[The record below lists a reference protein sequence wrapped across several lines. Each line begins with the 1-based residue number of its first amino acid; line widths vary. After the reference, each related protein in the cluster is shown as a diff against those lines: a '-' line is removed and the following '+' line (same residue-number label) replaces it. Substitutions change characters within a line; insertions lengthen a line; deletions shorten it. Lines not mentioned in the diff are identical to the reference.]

1 MSDSLVFGYAVVL
14 IDVALWRFK
23 VPKQDVSRLLLRLAI
38 FAVFTASI
46 FTAGLSPFRQAT
58 HLEASL
64 LHEAAQALKIFW
76 WLTGARLFTLALDA
90 LLLPQTWRK
99 QRLFQDV
106 FGAVVFL
113 AAAVAATGF
122 VLEIP
127 VRGLIA
133 TSGTLA
139 VILGLA
145 IQSTLHDVFAGIVL
159 NSTEPYRVGD
169 WISIDGAE
177 GKVIEMNWRAT
188 HLLNSHGNV
197 TIVPNAAAAKANIT
211 NTNRPHAL
219 HGVTVSLE
227 ISPDERPAT
236 VIAALE
242 CALAAARSILPTPAP
257 FVQARKSTIHSIQ
270 CEATAF
276 VDDTAKK
283 TPLTN
288 ELYDLCYRHL
298 TAAGVALRPPGV
310 PSVTAIVANAEERLL
325 RRIELFAAI
334 SDDELKMLSSCMVR
348 HEYDAGQVIFTPE
361 VVPDSLAI
369 VDSGVLSV
377 STEQSTGA
385 VEVVRLGPG
394 DTMGETGLLAGLPVQ
409 VKIVTLTR
417 SVIYRLSK
425 DAVTPLLRDS
435 QEVTHRMCRLLSQRQ
450 DMLHKMA
457 MKNAAHADDEHAS
470 FHWLLDKIH
479 RLHALKF

>member
-1 MSDSLVFGYAVVL
+1 MPAC
-14 IDVALWRFK
+14 
-23 VPKQDVSRLLLRLAI
+23 SRLLS
-38 FAVFTASI
+38 T
-46 FTAGLSPFRQAT
+46 PFCCRRPA
-58 HLEASL
+58 
-64 LHEAAQALKIFW
+64 
-76 WLTGARLFTLALDA
+76 
-90 LLLPQTWRK
+90 RK

-145 IQSTLHDVFAGIVL
+145 IQSTFARCLCGHR
-159 NSTEPYRVGD
+159 TEFHGTVPRGD

-227 ISPDERPAT
+227 ISADERPAT

-270 CEATAF
+270 YEATAF

-369 VDSGVLSV
+369 VDSGRA
-377 STEQSTGA
+377 QCFNGA
-385 VEVVRLGPG
+385 
-394 DTMGETGLLAGLPVQ
+394 
-409 VKIVTLTR
+409 
-417 SVIYRLSK
+417 IYRGGRSGASRARRYDGRDRTTRGFAGSGEDR
-425 DAVTPLLRDS
+425 DAYPECHL
-435 QEVTHRMCRLLSQRQ
+435 QIE
-450 DMLHKMA
+450 
-457 MKNAAHADDEHAS
+457 
-470 FHWLLDKIH
+470 
-479 RLHALKF
+479 

>member
-1 MSDSLVFGYAVVL
+1 
-14 IDVALWRFK
+14 
-23 VPKQDVSRLLLRLAI
+23 
-38 FAVFTASI
+38 
-46 FTAGLSPFRQAT
+46 
-58 HLEASL
+58 
-64 LHEAAQALKIFW
+64 
-76 WLTGARLFTLALDA
+76 
-90 LLLPQTWRK
+90 
-99 QRLFQDV
+99 
-106 FGAVVFL
+106 
-113 AAAVAATGF
+113 
-122 VLEIP
+122 
-127 VRGLIA
+127 
-133 TSGTLA
+133 
-139 VILGLA
+139 
-145 IQSTLHDVFAGIVL
+145 LHDVFAGIVL

-169 WISIDGAE
+169 WISIDGVE

-197 TIVPNAAAAKANIT
+197 TIIPHAAAAKANIT

-242 CALAAARSILPTPAP
+242 CALAGARSILPAPAP
-257 FVQARKSTIHSIQ
+257 FVQARKSTLHSIQ
-270 CEATAF
+270 YEATAF
-276 VDDTAKK
+276 VDDKAKK

-298 TAAGVALRPPGV
+298 AAAGVNLRPLGV
-310 PSVTAIVANAEERLL
+310 PSVTSVVAKAEERLL
-325 RRIELFAAI
+325 RRIELFSAI
-334 SDDELKMLSSCMVR
+334 GDEELKMLSSCMVR
-348 HEYDAGQVIFTPE
+348 HEYEAGQVIFTPD

-377 STEQSTGA
+377 STEQPAGA
-385 VEVVRLGPG
+385 IEVVRLGPG
-394 DTMGETGLLAGLPVQ
+394 DTMGETGILAGLPVQ

-417 SVIYRLSK
+417 SVIFRLNK
-425 DAVTPLLRDS
+425 DDVTPLLRDS

-450 DMLHKMA
+450 DTLHKIA
-457 MKNAAHADDEHAS
+457 MKNAAHGDDEHTT

>member
-1 MSDSLVFGYAVVL
+1 MSDFLVFGYAVVL
-14 IDVALWRFK
+14 LDVALWRFK
-23 VPKQDVSRLLLRLAI
+23 VPRNDVSRLLLRLTI
-38 FAVFTASI
+38 FAVLTTSI
-46 FTAGLSPFRQAT
+46 FAAGLSPFRHAT

-76 WLTGARLFTLALDA
+76 WLTGARLLTHSLDT
-90 LLLPQTWRK
+90 LLLPQRWRK

-106 FGAVVFL
+106 FGAAVFL

-127 VRGLIA
+127 LRGLIA

-169 WISIDGAE
+169 WISIDGVE

-197 TIVPNAAAAKANIT
+197 TIIPHAAAAKANIT

-242 CALAAARSILPTPAP
+242 CALAGARSILPAPAP
-257 FVQARKSTIHSIQ
+257 FVQARKSTLHSIQ
-270 CEATAF
+270 YEATAF
-276 VDDTAKK
+276 VDDKAKK

-298 TAAGVALRPPGV
+298 AAAGVNLRPLGV
-310 PSVTAIVANAEERLL
+310 PSVTSVVEKAEERLL
-325 RRIELFAAI
+325 RRIELFGAI
-334 SDDELKMLSSCMVR
+334 GDEELKMLSSCMVR
-348 HEYDAGQVIFTPE
+348 HEYEAGQVIFTPD

-377 STEQSTGA
+377 STEQPAGA
-385 VEVVRLGPG
+385 IEVVRLGPG
-394 DTMGETGLLAGLPVQ
+394 DTMGETGILAGLPVQ
-409 VKIVTLTR
+409 VKIMTLTR
-417 SVIYRLSK
+417 SVIYRLNK
-425 DAVTPLLRDS
+425 DDVTPLLRDS

-450 DMLHKMA
+450 DTLHKIA
-457 MKNAAHADDEHAS
+457 MKNAAHGDDEHTT